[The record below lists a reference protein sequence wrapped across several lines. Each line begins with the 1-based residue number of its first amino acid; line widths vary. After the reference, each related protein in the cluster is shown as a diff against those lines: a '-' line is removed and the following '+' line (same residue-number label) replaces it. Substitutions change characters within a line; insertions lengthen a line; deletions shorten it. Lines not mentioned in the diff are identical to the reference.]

1 MIKTLI
7 AANWKMNTN
16 FGEAQQLTTDL
27 LSSINDD
34 AHVETVICPPFVY
47 LQEISKLLE
56 GQSIKIGAQN
66 VYFEEKGAYTGEIS
80 SSMLS
85 DFCEYVII
93 GHSER
98 RQFFGDTNE
107 IVNKKLRSAIEHSLT
122 PILCVGENLEERE
135 NGDAEHVVGAQ
146 LEESL
151 NNIEKTVNLV
161 VAYEP
166 VWAIGTGKAAT
177 SDIAEDIMRFIRSK
191 LAAIY
196 DNTFADNI
204 TLLYG
209 GSVTA
214 DNVKDYLSQP
224 NINGALVGGASLDA
238 QKFQDIID
246 KAGEVAP
253 L

>member
-1 MIKTLI
+1 MKTLI

-16 FGEAQQLTTDL
+16 LSEAQQLTRDL
-27 LSSINDD
+27 LSSINND

-47 LQEISKLLE
+47 LQEISNLLK
-56 GQSIKIGAQN
+56 GKPIKVGAQN
-66 VYFEEKGAYTGEIS
+66 VYFEEKGAYTGEVAS
-80 SSMLS
+80 GMLS

-107 IVNKKLRSAIEHSLT
+107 IVNKKLRSVIEHELT
-122 PILCVGENLEERE
+122 PILCVGENLDERE
-135 NGDAEHVVGAQ
+135 NGDAENVVGAQ

-151 NNIEKTVNLV
+151 SGIQKTVNLV

-196 DNTFADNI
+196 DNPFADNI

-214 DNVKDYLSQP
+214 DNLKDYLSQA

-246 KAGEVAP
+246 RAGDIAP

>member
-1 MIKTLI
+1 LIKTLI

-16 FGEAQQLTTDL
+16 FHEAQQLTSEL
-27 LSSINDD
+27 LSSMRHVP
-34 AHVETVICPPFVY
+34 HVETVICPPFVY
-47 LQEISKLLE
+47 LQEVSNLLKDKP
-56 GQSIKIGAQN
+56 IKVGAQN
-66 VYFEEKGAYTGEIS
+66 VYFEEKGAYTGEIAPG
-80 SSMLS
+80 MLS
-85 DFCEYVII
+85 DFCEYVIV

-107 IVNKKLRSAIEHSLT
+107 IVNKKLRSAIAHDLT
-122 PILCVGENLEERE
+122 PILCVGENLEQRE
-135 NGDAEHVVGAQ
+135 NGDAEYVVGGQ

-151 NNIEKTVNLV
+151 SGIDKTENLV

-191 LAAIY
+191 LAVIY
-196 DNTFADNI
+196 DNPFADNI

-214 DNVKDYLSQP
+214 DNVKDYLSHA

-246 KAGEVAP
+246 RAGEVAP

>member
-7 AANWKMNTN
+7 VANWKMNTN
-16 FGEAQQLTTDL
+16 FGEAQQLTRDL

-107 IVNKKLRSAIEHSLT
+107 IVNKKLRSVIEHELT
-122 PILCVGENLEERE
+122 PIFTNR
-135 NGDAEHVVGAQ
+135 
-146 LEESL
+146 
-151 NNIEKTVNLV
+151 
-161 VAYEP
+161 
-166 VWAIGTGKAAT
+166 
-177 SDIAEDIMRFIRSK
+177 K
-191 LAAIY
+191 L
-196 DNTFADNI
+196 
-204 TLLYG
+204 
-209 GSVTA
+209 
-214 DNVKDYLSQP
+214 
-224 NINGALVGGASLDA
+224 
-238 QKFQDIID
+238 
-246 KAGEVAP
+246 
-253 L
+253 

>member
-1 MIKTLI
+1 MKTLI
-7 AANWKMNTN
+7 AANWKMITN
-16 FGEAQQLTTDL
+16 LSEAQQLTRDL
-27 LSSINDD
+27 LSSINND

-47 LQEISKLLE
+47 LQEISNLLK
-56 GQSIKIGAQN
+56 GKPIKVGAQN
-66 VYFEEKGAYTGEIS
+66 VYFEEKGAYTGEVAS
-80 SSMLS
+80 GMLS

-107 IVNKKLRSAIEHSLT
+107 IVNKKLRSVIEHELT
-122 PILCVGENLEERE
+122 PILCVGENLDERE
-135 NGDAEHVVGAQ
+135 NGDAENVVGAQ

-151 NNIEKTVNLV
+151 SGIQKTVNLV

-196 DNTFADNI
+196 DNPFADNI

-214 DNVKDYLSQP
+214 DNVKDYLSQA

-246 KAGEVAP
+246 RAGDIAP

>member
-1 MIKTLI
+1 MKTLI

-16 FGEAQQLTTDL
+16 LSEAQQLTRDL
-27 LSSINDD
+27 LSSINND

-47 LQEISKLLE
+47 LQEISNLLK
-56 GQSIKIGAQN
+56 GKPIKVGAQN
-66 VYFEEKGAYTGEIS
+66 VYFEEKGAYTGEVAS
-80 SSMLS
+80 GMLS

-107 IVNKKLRSAIEHSLT
+107 IVNKKLRSVIEHELT
-122 PILCVGENLEERE
+122 PILCVGENLDERE
-135 NGDAEHVVGAQ
+135 NGDAENVVGAQ

-151 NNIEKTVNLV
+151 SGIQKTVNLV

-177 SDIAEDIMRFIRSK
+177 SDIAVDIMRFIRSK

-196 DNTFADNI
+196 DNPFADNI

-214 DNVKDYLSQP
+214 DNVKDYLSQA

-246 KAGEVAP
+246 RAGDIAP

>member
-1 MIKTLI
+1 MKTLI

-16 FGEAQQLTTDL
+16 SSEAQQLTRDL
-27 LSSINDD
+27 LSSINND
-34 AHVETVICPPFVY
+34 AHVATVICPPFVY
-47 LQEISKLLE
+47 LQEISNLLK
-56 GQSIKIGAQN
+56 GKPIKVGAQN
-66 VYFEEKGAYTGEIS
+66 VYFEEKGAYTGEVAS
-80 SSMLS
+80 GMLS

-107 IVNKKLRSAIEHSLT
+107 IVNKKLRSVIEHELT
-122 PILCVGENLEERE
+122 PILCVGENLDERE
-135 NGDAEHVVGAQ
+135 NGDAENVVGAQ

-151 NNIEKTVNLV
+151 SGIQKTVNLV

-196 DNTFADNI
+196 DNPFADNI

-214 DNVKDYLSQP
+214 DNVKDYLSQA

-246 KAGEVAP
+246 RAGDIAP

>member
-1 MIKTLI
+1 MSIPLVI
-7 AANWKMNTN
+7 GNWKMNM
-16 FGEAQQLTTDL
+16 LTSDACDL
-27 LSSINDD
+27 ASSLVDSFFEGVD
-34 AHVETVICPPFVY
+34 VVIAPPFTSIYPVSQVIKGSR
-47 LQEISKLLE
+47 LGLA
-56 GQSIKIGAQN
+56 GQNFYSDI
-66 VYFEEKGAYTGEIS
+66 KGAYTGEVAS
-80 SSMLS
+80 GMLA

-107 IVNKKLRSAIEHSLT
+107 IVNKKLRSVIEHELT
-122 PILCVGENLEERE
+122 PILCVGENLDERE
-135 NGDAEHVVGAQ
+135 NGDAENVVGAQ

-151 NNIEKTVNLV
+151 SGIQKTVNLV

-196 DNTFADNI
+196 DNPFADNI

-214 DNVKDYLSQP
+214 DNVKDYLSQA

-246 KAGEVAP
+246 RAWDIAP

>member
-1 MIKTLI
+1 MKTLI

-16 FGEAQQLTTDL
+16 LSEAQQLTRDL
-27 LSSINDD
+27 LSSINNY

-47 LQEISKLLE
+47 LQEISNLLK
-56 GQSIKIGAQN
+56 GKPIKVGAQN
-66 VYFEEKGAYTGEIS
+66 VYFEEKGAYTGEVAS
-80 SSMLS
+80 GMLS

-107 IVNKKLRSAIEHSLT
+107 IVNKKLRSVIEHELT
-122 PILCVGENLEERE
+122 PILCVGENLDERE
-135 NGDAEHVVGAQ
+135 NGDAENVVGAQ

-151 NNIEKTVNLV
+151 SGIQKTVNLV

-196 DNTFADNI
+196 DNPFADNI

-214 DNVKDYLSQP
+214 DNVKDYLSQA

-246 KAGEVAP
+246 
-253 L
+253 LSLIHI

>member
-1 MIKTLI
+1 MKTLI

-16 FGEAQQLTTDL
+16 LSEAQQLTRDL
-27 LSSINDD
+27 LSSINND

-47 LQEISKLLE
+47 LQEISNLLK
-56 GQSIKIGAQN
+56 GKPIQVGAQN
-66 VYFEEKGAYTGEIS
+66 VYFEEKGAYTGEVAS
-80 SSMLS
+80 GMLS

-107 IVNKKLRSAIEHSLT
+107 IVNKKLRSVIEHELT
-122 PILCVGENLEERE
+122 PILCVGENLDERE

-151 NNIEKTVNLV
+151 SGIQKTVNLV

-196 DNTFADNI
+196 DNPFADNI

-214 DNVKDYLSQP
+214 DNVKDYLSQA

-246 KAGEVAP
+246 RAGDIAP

>member
-16 FGEAQQLTTDL
+16 FGEAQQLTRDL

-191 LAAIY
+191 LAVIY
-196 DNTFADNI
+196 DNPFADNI

-214 DNVKDYLSQP
+214 DNVKDYLSHA

-246 KAGEVAP
+246 RAGEVAP

>member
-1 MIKTLI
+1 MKTLI

-16 FGEAQQLTTDL
+16 LSEAQQLTRDL
-27 LSSINDD
+27 LSSINND

-47 LQEISKLLE
+47 LQEISNLLK
-56 GQSIKIGAQN
+56 GKPIKVGAQN
-66 VYFEEKGAYTGEIS
+66 VYFEEKGAYTGEVAS
-80 SSMLS
+80 GMLS

-107 IVNKKLRSAIEHSLT
+107 IVNKKLRSVIEHELT
-122 PILCVGENLEERE
+122 PILCVGENLDERE
-135 NGDAEHVVGAQ
+135 NGDAENVVGAQ

-151 NNIEKTVNLV
+151 SGIQKTVNLV

-196 DNTFADNI
+196 DNPFADNI

-214 DNVKDYLSQP
+214 DNVKDYLSQA

-246 KAGEVAP
+246 RAGDIAP

>member
-1 MIKTLI
+1 MKTLI

-16 FGEAQQLTTDL
+16 LSEAQQLTRDL
-27 LSSINDD
+27 LSSINND

-47 LQEISKLLE
+47 LQEISNLLK
-56 GQSIKIGAQN
+56 GKPIKVGAQN
-66 VYFEEKGAYTGEIS
+66 VYFEEKGAYTGEGAS
-80 SSMLS
+80 GMLS

-107 IVNKKLRSAIEHSLT
+107 IVNKKLRSVIEHELT
-122 PILCVGENLEERE
+122 PILCVGENLDERE
-135 NGDAEHVVGAQ
+135 NGDAENVVGAQ

-151 NNIEKTVNLV
+151 SGIQKTVNLV

-196 DNTFADNI
+196 DNPFADNI

-214 DNVKDYLSQP
+214 DNVKDYLSQA

-246 KAGEVAP
+246 RAGDIAP

>member
-1 MIKTLI
+1 MKTLI

-16 FGEAQQLTTDL
+16 LSEAQQLTRDL
-27 LSSINDD
+27 LSSINND

-47 LQEISKLLE
+47 LQEISNLLK
-56 GQSIKIGAQN
+56 GKPIKVGAQN
-66 VYFEEKGAYTGEIS
+66 VYFEEKGAYTGEVAS
-80 SSMLS
+80 GMLS
-85 DFCEYVII
+85 EFCEYVII

-107 IVNKKLRSAIEHSLT
+107 IVNKKLRSVIEHELT
-122 PILCVGENLEERE
+122 PILCVGENLDERE
-135 NGDAEHVVGAQ
+135 NGDAENVVGAQ

-151 NNIEKTVNLV
+151 SGIQKTVNLV

-196 DNTFADNI
+196 DNPFADNI

-214 DNVKDYLSQP
+214 DNVKDYLSQA
-224 NINGALVGGASLDA
+224 NINGELVGGASLDA

-246 KAGEVAP
+246 SAGEVAP